1 MYTSSYGMFFVGVAL
16 GGVVLPAI
24 FSMLVMTRN
33 QDEDQ
38 DRLEIELRQKNL
50 LASSCNHET
59 TLDDILLS
67 VDLYLKEGGSIK
79 P

>member
-1 MYTSSYGMFFVGVAL
+1 MFFVGVAL

-38 DRLEIELRQKNL
+38 DRLEIELHRKNL
-50 LASSCNHET
+50 LASSCDHET

>member
-24 FSMLVMTRN
+24 FSMLVMARN